1 MVTRTKGIVM
11 LDRIIRTSLNQRY
24 VVLLVAVL
32 MLAWG
37 GWTASRMPVDV
48 LPDLTA
54 PTVTVGTEAHGMAPQ
69 EVERLITQPVES
81 AMQGA
86 AGVRRVRST
95 SHVGLSLVHV
105 EFDWD
110 VPILQARQVVSERL
124 QAAVGGLPPGTPT
137 PVLLPISS
145 VMGEI
150 MFVALES
157 DQHSPMDIRAQ
168 ADWEVRRRL
177 LAVPGVSQVIPI
189 GGEVRQYQVLL
200 KQDRLLA
207 YRLTAEEVAEAVK
220 KSGESSSAG
229 FLVHQGQEYLI
240 HGIGRLQA
248 VSDLESALIVRRD
261 GQPVK
266 VKDLAEVKIGP
277 ALKRGEGSHNGKP
290 AVILAIQKQP
300 AANTLE
306 LTKRLDQVMDEI
318 QTTLP
323 KGMKL
328 EKHIFRQANFI
339 QVAIRNV
346 VDALRDGTLLVILV
360 VGLFLMHTRATLITA
375 VAVPLSLVAA
385 ILVLKAFGAT
395 LNTMTLGGMAL
406 AIGDLV
412 DDAIVDVENVLR
424 RLRENAAKAAE
435 HRKPFLQVVYKAS
448 MEIRSSIVYATAIII
463 VVFTPIFF
471 LGGVEGRLL
480 QPLGIAFTVA
490 LGASLLVALTVTPA
504 LCAWLLPHDLE
515 GKHSHEAR
523 FVTWIKV
530 HYTPILAW
538 ALPRW
543 KLLISLGA
551 VGLLTATLS
560 LFFAGRSFMPEFNEG
575 SLNVTFV
582 CLPGT
587 PLEVSDRLGRQA
599 EEIMLKHPE
608 VVATARRTGRA
619 ELDEHGQDVF
629 GAEIEVGLK
638 MKDRSKEELLTAL
651 RKSLSQIPGVFI
663 SLGQPI
669 SHRVDHILSGSRAAI
684 AVKVFGPDRLELRRI
699 AQEVKGEMA
708 QVQGV
713 VDLAMEAEAA
723 QPQLAIKPDRSALA
737 SAGLTTQDFA
747 HALELSFAGEAVAQ
761 VREGNRAFDVLV
773 RMEPTANLDAERIG
787 SVLVSTPTGP
797 VPISQLAKVDY
808 ERAPAYIPREDN
820 QRKLAVTCN
829 VGGRDLF
836 GVVADIQARIKDK
849 VKLPQGYQV
858 TYGGQFESGE
868 GAARTLSLLGLG
880 AVVIVFGLLFLALRS
895 FRDAT
900 LVMVNLPLAWMGG
913 VLGLWASG
921 GVLSVATL
929 IGFITLFG
937 IATRNGIML
946 VTHIHHLHD
955 EGHHGAEAIRQAALE
970 RLSPI
975 LMTALT
981 AGLALVPI
989 ILRRHAPGSEIQ
1001 APMAFVI
1008 LFGLLS
1014 STALNMLVVPS
1025 LYLRFGSKAGL
1036 QREEGLRD
1044 SASSE
1049 P

>member
-1 MVTRTKGIVM
+1 M

-110 VPILQARQVVSERL
+110 VPIRQARQVVSERL

-248 VSDLESALIVRRD
+248 VSDLESALVVRRD

-277 ALKRGEGSHNGKP
+277 ALKRGEGSHNGRP
-290 AVILAIQKQP
+290 AVILSIQKQP

-306 LTKRLDQVMDEI
+306 LSKHLDQVMDEI

-328 EKHIFRQANFI
+328 EKHIFRQADFVE
-339 QVAIRNV
+339 VAIRNV
-346 VDALRDGTLLVILV
+346 VNALRDGTLLVILV

-424 RLRENAAKAAE
+424 RLRENAAKVAE

-448 MEIRSSIVYATAIII
+448 MEIRSSIAYATAIIM

-471 LGGVEGRLL
+471 LSGVEGRLL

-504 LCAWLLPHDLE
+504 LCAWLLPHDLSDKHAHE
-515 GKHSHEAR
+515 GR
-523 FVTWIKV
+523 FVTWIKA

-538 ALPRW
+538 AMPRW

-575 SLNVTFV
+575 SLTVTFV

-587 PLEVSDRLGRQA
+587 PLDESNQLGRQA
-599 EEIMLKHPE
+599 EQIMLKHPE

-629 GAEIEVGLK
+629 GAEIEVDLQ
-638 MKDRSKEELLTAL
+638 MKERSKEELLAAL

-669 SHRVDHILSGSRAAI
+669 SHRVDHILSGSKAAI
-684 AVKVFGPDRLELRRI
+684 AVKVFGPDRLELRRL
-699 AQEVKGEMA
+699 AQEVKAEMA

-723 QPQLAIKPDRSALA
+723 QPQLALKPDRSALA

-747 HALELSFAGEAVAQ
+747 HALELSFAGETVGQ
-761 VREGNRAFDVLV
+761 VREGTRAFDVLV
-773 RMEPTANLDAERIG
+773 RMEPTPGLDADRIG

-797 VPISQLAKVDY
+797 VPISQLAQVDY

-836 GVVADIQARIKDK
+836 GVVSDIQARIRDK

-868 GAARTLSLLGLG
+868 GAARTLTLLGFG
-880 AVVIVFGLLFLALRS
+880 AVIIIFGLLFLALRS

-955 EGHHGAEAIRQAALE
+955 EGLHGVEAIRQAALE

-1008 LFGLLS
+1008 LFRLLS

-1025 LYLRFGSKAGL
+1025 LYLRFGSREGHL
-1036 QREEGLRD
+1036 QGSGDAIRAFTPSD
-1044 SASSE
+1044 KE
-1049 P
+1049 PKKEA

>member
-1 MVTRTKGIVM
+1 M
-11 LDRIIRTSLNQRY
+11 LDRIIRTSLNQRF
-24 VVLLVAVL
+24 VVLLVAAL
-32 MLAWG
+32 MLLWG
-37 GWTASRMPVDV
+37 GWTASRMAVDV

-81 AMQGA
+81 TMQGA

-157 DQHSPMDIRAQ
+157 DRHTPMEIRAQ

-177 LAVPGVSQVIPI
+177 LAVPGVSQVAPI

-200 KQDRLLA
+200 KPDRLQA
-207 YRLTAEEVAEAVK
+207 YHLTAEEVAEAVK

-229 FLVHQGQEYLI
+229 FLVHQGQEHLI

-248 VSDLESALIVRRD
+248 VSDLENAFIVRRD
-261 GQPVK
+261 GQPVM
-266 VKDLAEVKIGP
+266 VRDLAEVKIGP

-290 AVILAIQKQP
+290 AVLLAIQKQP
-300 AANTLE
+300 SANTLE

-323 KGMKL
+323 QGMKL
-328 EKHIFRQANFI
+328 EKHIFRQADFI
-339 QVAIRNV
+339 HVAIRNV
-346 VDALRDGTLLVILV
+346 VDALRDGTILVLLV

-412 DDAIVDVENVLR
+412 DDAIIDVENVLR
-424 RLRENAAKAAE
+424 RLRENAAKAVE

-448 MEIRSSIVYATAIII
+448 MEIRSSIVYATAIIC

-471 LGGVEGRLL
+471 LGGVEGRML
-480 QPLGIAFTVA
+480 QPLGLAFTVA

-515 GKHSHEAR
+515 RQHAHEGR
-523 FVTWIKV
+523 LVTWVKAR
-530 HYTPILAW
+530 YTPVLTW
-538 ALPRW
+538 AMPRW
-543 KLLISLGA
+543 RLLLGLGA
-551 VGLLTATLS
+551 AGLVAATLS
-560 LFFAGRSFMPEFNEG
+560 LFFTGRSFMPEFNEG
-575 SLNVTFV
+575 SLNVTVV

-587 PLEVSDRLGRQA
+587 PLTVSDALGRQA
-599 EEIMLKHPE
+599 ELIMLKHPE
-608 VVATARRTGRA
+608 VVATARRTGRG

-638 MKDRSKEELLTAL
+638 MKDRSKEELLAAL
-651 RKSLSQIPGVFI
+651 RKSLGQIPGVFI

-684 AVKVFGPDRLELRRI
+684 AVKVFGPDRLELRRL
-699 AQEVKGEMA
+699 AQEVKVQMG
-708 QVQGV
+708 QVRGV

-723 QPQLAIKPDRSALA
+723 QPQLAIKPDRLALA
-737 SAGLTTQDFA
+737 QAGLTIQDFS
-747 HALELSFAGEAVAQ
+747 HALELAFAGEAVAQ

-773 RMEPTANLDAERIG
+773 RMEPSPNLDAERMA
-787 SVLVSTPTGP
+787 SVLVATASGP
-797 VPISQLAKVDY
+797 VPISQLALIDY

-836 GVVADIQARIKDK
+836 GVVTDIQARIKEQ

-868 GAARTLSLLGLG
+868 GATRTLTLLGG
-880 AVVIVFGLLFLALRS
+880 FAVVIVFGLLYLALRS
-895 FRDAT
+895 LRDAT

-955 EGHHGAEAIRQAALE
+955 EGLHGADAIRQAALE

-989 ILRRHAPGSEIQ
+989 ILRRHSPGSEIQ

-1025 LYLRFGSKAGL
+1025 LYLRFGSKTGHRRQDTDAL
-1036 QREEGLRD
+1036 ARPADMEG
-1044 SASSE
+1044 A
-1049 P
+1049 

>member
-1 MVTRTKGIVM
+1 M
-11 LDRIIRTSLNQRY
+11 LDRIIRTSLNQRF
-24 VVLLVAVL
+24 VVLLAAAI
-32 MLAWG
+32 MLLWG
-37 GWTASRMPVDV
+37 GWTATRMQVDV

-54 PTVTVGTEAHGMAPQ
+54 PTVTLGTEAHGMAPQ

-81 AMQGA
+81 SMLGA

-124 QAAVGGLPPGTPT
+124 QTAVASLPPGTPT
-137 PVLLPISS
+137 PVMLPISS
-145 VMGEI
+145 IMGEI

-157 DQHSPMDIRAQ
+157 DTVSPMEVRAQ

-200 KQDRLLA
+200 KADRLLA
-207 YRLTAEEVAEAVK
+207 TRLTAEEVAEAVK

-229 FLVHQGQEYLI
+229 FLVHGGQEHLI
-240 HGIGRLQA
+240 HGIGRLQSA
-248 VSDLESALIVRRD
+248 ADLEQALVARRD
-261 GQPVK
+261 GQPIRLRDIAEIK
-266 VKDLAEVKIGP
+266 VGP

-300 AANTLE
+300 GANTLE
-306 LTKRLDQVMDEI
+306 LTKRLDKVMDEI
-318 QTTLP
+318 QTALP
-323 KGMKL
+323 QGVRL
-328 EKHIFRQANFI
+328 EKQIFRQANFI
-339 QVAIRNV
+339 KVAIRNV
-346 VDALRDGTLLVILV
+346 VDALRDGTILV
-360 VGLFLMHTRATLITA
+360 LLIVGLFLAHRRATIITA

-385 ILVLKAFGAT
+385 ILVLRAFGAT

-424 RLRENAAKAAE
+424 RLRENAAKPHD

-448 MEIRSSIVYATAIII
+448 MEIRSSIVYATAIIM
-463 VVFTPIFF
+463 VVFAPIFF
-471 LGGVEGRLL
+471 LTGVEGRLL

-504 LCAWLLPHDLE
+504 MCAWLLPHDLE
-515 GKHSHEAR
+515 AKHSHEGKL
-523 FVTWIKV
+523 VTWVKA
-530 HYTPILAW
+530 HYTPILDW
-538 ALPRW
+538 AMPRW
-543 KLLISLGA
+543 RTLVALGA
-551 VGLLTATLS
+551 AGLVIATAS

-608 VVATARRTGRA
+608 VVAIARRTGRA

-638 MKDRSKEELLTAL
+638 MKDRSKEDLLAAL
-651 RKSLSQIPGVFI
+651 RKSLSAIPGVYI

-684 AVKVFGPDRLELRRI
+684 AVKVFGPDRLELRRLS
-699 AQEVKGEMA
+699 QEIKKEMA
-708 QVQGV
+708 QVEGV
-713 VDLAMEAEAA
+713 VDLAMEAEADL
-723 QPQLAIKPDRSALA
+723 PQLAVKPDRAALSA
-737 SAGLTTQDFA
+737 AGLTTQDFA
-747 HALELSFAGEAVAQ
+747 HALELTFAGEAVAQ
-761 VREGNRAFDVLV
+761 VREGNRSFDVLV
-773 RMEPTANLDAERIG
+773 RMEPAVNMDAERMKSI
-787 SVLVSTPTGP
+787 LIATPSGP
-797 VPISQLAKVDY
+797 VSLSQLASVDF
-808 ERAPAYIPREDN
+808 ERSPAYIPREDN

-836 GVVADIQARIKDK
+836 GVVEDIQARIKEK
-849 VKLPQGYQV
+849 VKLPQGYQIN
-858 TYGGQFESGE
+858 YGGQFESGA
-868 GAARTLSLLGLG
+868 GATQTLTLLGLG
-880 AVVIVFGLLFLALRS
+880 SIVVVFGLLYLALRTL
-895 FRDAT
+895 RDAA
-900 LVMVNLPLAWMGG
+900 LVMINLPLAWMGG
-913 VLGLWASG
+913 VIGLWASG
-921 GVLSVATL
+921 GVMSVATL

-955 EGHHGAEAIRQAALE
+955 EGLHGADAIRKAALE

-1008 LFGLLS
+1008 LFGLIS

-1025 LYLRFGSKAGL
+1025 LYLRFGSKAGATHH
-1036 QREEGLRD
+1036 EEVPGGHVPH
-1044 SASSE
+1044 AE
-1049 P
+1049 GNT

>member
-1 MVTRTKGIVM
+1 M
-11 LDRIIRTSLNQRY
+11 LDRIIRTSLNQRF
-24 VVLLVAVL
+24 VVLLVAALILV
-32 MLAWG
+32 WG
-37 GWTASRMPVDV
+37 GWTAARMPVDV

-81 AMQGA
+81 TMQGA

-105 EFDWD
+105 EFNWD

-150 MFVALES
+150 MFVAMES
-157 DQHSPMDIRAQ
+157 DTHTPMDIRAQ
-168 ADWEVRRRL
+168 ADWDVRRRL

-200 KQDRLLA
+200 KPDRLLA
-207 YRLTAEEVAEAVK
+207 YRLTAEEVADAIQ

-229 FLVHQGQEYLI
+229 FLVHQGQENLI
-240 HGIGRLQA
+240 HGIGRLQSI
-248 VSDLESALIVRRD
+248 SDLELSLITRRN
-261 GQPVK
+261 GQPVQ

-277 ALKRGEGSHNGKP
+277 ALKRGEGSHNGRP

-300 AANTLE
+300 SANTLE

-323 KGMKL
+323 QGMKL
-328 EKHIFRQANFI
+328 EKQIFRQANFI
-339 QVAIRNV
+339 HVAIRNV

-360 VGLFLMHTRATLITA
+360 VGLFLWHRRATIITT
-375 VAVPLSLVAA
+375 VAVPLSLVTA
-385 ILVLKAFGAT
+385 ILVLQAFGAT

-406 AIGDLV
+406 AIGVLV
-412 DDAIVDVENVLR
+412 DDAIIDVENVLR
-424 RLRENAAKAAE
+424 RLRENAAKPHE

-448 MEIRSSIVYATAIII
+448 MEIRTSILYATAIIC

-480 QPLGIAFTVA
+480 QPLGIAFVVA

-515 GKHSHEAR
+515 DKHAHEGR
-523 FVTWIKV
+523 FVVWVKA
-530 HYTPILAW
+530 HFAPILDW
-538 ALPRW
+538 AMPRW
-543 KLLISLGA
+543 KLLISLGGA
-551 VGLLTATLS
+551 GLIAATLS
-560 LFFAGRSFMPEFNEG
+560 IFFTGRSFMPEFNEG

-587 PLEVSDRLGRQA
+587 PLAVSDALGSQA
-599 EEIMLKHPE
+599 ELIMLKHPE

-638 MKDRSKEELLTAL
+638 MKDRSKEELLAAL

-699 AQEVKGEMA
+699 AQEVKAEMG
-708 QVQGV
+708 QVTGV

-723 QPQLAIKPDRSALA
+723 QPQLAIKPDRTALA
-737 SAGLTTQDFA
+737 SAGLTTKDFA
-747 HALELSFAGEAVAQ
+747 HALELAFAGEAVAQ
-761 VREGNRAFDVLV
+761 VREGSRSFDVLV
-773 RMEPTANLDAERIG
+773 RMEPSPNLDAERMG
-787 SVLVSTPTGP
+787 SVLVATPTGA
-797 VPISQLAKVDY
+797 VPISQLAKIDY

-820 QRKLAVTCN
+820 QRKLAITCN

-836 GVVADIQARIKDK
+836 GVVEDIQARLKEK
-849 VKLPQGYQV
+849 VKLPQGYQIA
-858 TYGGQFESGE
+858 YGGQFESGA
-868 GAARTLSLLGLG
+868 GAGRILTFLG
-880 AVVIVFGLLFLALRS
+880 AGAMVIVFGLLFLALKT

-921 GVLSVATL
+921 GVMSVATL

-955 EGHHGAEAIRQAALE
+955 EGLHGVEAIRRAAME

-1008 LFGLLS
+1008 LFGLIS

-1025 LYLRFGSKAGL
+1025 LYLRFGSRDGHNAGKGTL
-1036 QREEGLRD
+1036 DLG
-1044 SASSE
+1044 SAHDESV
-1049 P
+1049 PGH

>member
-1 MVTRTKGIVM
+1 M
-11 LDRIIRTSLNQRY
+11 LDRIIRTSLNQRH
-24 VVLLVAVL
+24 VVLLVAAL
-32 MLAWG
+32 MLMWG

-177 LAVPGVSQVIPI
+177 LAVPGVSQVVPI

-240 HGIGRLQA
+240 HGIGRLQD
-248 VSDLESALIVRRD
+248 VSDLESALIIRRD

-277 ALKRGEGSHNGKP
+277 ALKRGEGSHNGRP
-290 AVILAIQKQP
+290 AVLLAIQKQP

-323 KGMKL
+323 QGMKL

-385 ILVLKAFGAT
+385 VLALKAFGAT

-412 DDAIVDVENVLR
+412 DDAIIDVENVLR
-424 RLRENAAKAAE
+424 RLRENASKAHE

-448 MEIRSSIVYATAIII
+448 MEIRSSIVYATAIIM

-471 LGGVEGRLL
+471 LGGVEGRML

-515 GKHSHEAR
+515 GKHAHEGR
-523 FVTWIKV
+523 FVTWIKD
-530 HYTPILAW
+530 HYTPILTW
-538 ALPRW
+538 AMPKWR
-543 KLLISLGA
+543 LLIALGA
-551 VGLLTATLS
+551 VGLLAATLS

-575 SLNVTFV
+575 SLNVTVV

-587 PLEVSDRLGRQA
+587 PLSVSDALGRQA

-638 MKDRSKEELLTAL
+638 MKDRSKEELLAAL

-699 AQEVKGEMA
+699 AQEVKSEMG
-708 QVQGV
+708 QVRGV

-723 QPQLAIKPDRSALA
+723 QPQLAIKPDRAALA

-773 RMEPTANLDAERIG
+773 KMEPTANLDAERIG

-836 GVVADIQARIKDK
+836 GVVSDIQARIKEK

-868 GAARTLSLLGLG
+868 GAARTLTLLGFG
-880 AVVIVFGLLFLALRS
+880 AVIIVFGLLFLALRS

-955 EGHHGAEAIRQAALE
+955 EGLHGVEAIRQAALE

-1025 LYLRFGSKAGL
+1025 LYLRFGSKAGH
-1036 QREEGLRD
+1036 RKEEGLHHVAD
-1044 SASSE
+1044 PSHGE
-1049 P
+1049 VGHTV

>member
-1 MVTRTKGIVM
+1 M
-11 LDRIIRTSLNQRY
+11 LDRIIRTSLNQRF
-24 VVLLVAVL
+24 VVLLVAAL
-32 MLAWG
+32 MLVWG
-37 GWTASRMPVDV
+37 GWTASTMAVDV

-81 AMQGA
+81 TMQGA

-105 EFDWD
+105 EFDWS
-110 VPILQARQVVSERL
+110 VPILQARQVVAERL
-124 QAAVGGLPPGTPT
+124 QAAVAGLPPGTPT

-157 DQHSPMDIRAQ
+157 DRHTPMEIRAQ

-177 LAVPGVSQVIPI
+177 LAVPGVSQVVPI

-200 KQDRLLA
+200 KPDRLQA

-229 FLVHQGQEYLI
+229 FLVHQGQENLI
-240 HGIGRLQA
+240 HGIGRLQTIA
-248 VSDLESALIVRRD
+248 DLEAAFITRRD
-261 GQPVK
+261 GQPVT

-290 AVILAIQKQP
+290 AVLLAIQKQP
-300 AANTLE
+300 SANTLE
-306 LTKRLDQVMDEI
+306 LTKRLDQVMDEV

-323 KGMKL
+323 QGMKL

-346 VDALRDGTLLVILV
+346 VDALRDGTLLVLLV

-412 DDAIVDVENVLR
+412 DDAIIDVENVLR
-424 RLRENAAKAAE
+424 RLRENAAKAHE

-448 MEIRSSIVYATAIII
+448 MEIRSSIVYATAIIC

-471 LGGVEGRLL
+471 LGGVEGRML

-515 GKHSHEAR
+515 HQHAHEGR
-523 FVTWIKV
+523 LVTWVKA
-530 HYTPILAW
+530 HYTPVLAW
-538 ALPRW
+538 AMPRW
-543 KLLISLGA
+543 KLLLSLGA
-551 VGLLTATLS
+551 VGLLAATVS
-560 LFFAGRSFMPEFNEG
+560 LFFTGRSFMPEFNEG
-575 SLNVTFV
+575 SLNVTVV

-587 PLEVSDRLGRQA
+587 PLEVSDALGRQA
-599 EEIMLKHPE
+599 EQIMLKHPE

-629 GAEIEVGLK
+629 GAEIEVGLQ
-638 MKDRSKEELLTAL
+638 MKDRSKEELLAAL
-651 RKSLSQIPGVFI
+651 RKSLNQIPGVFI

-684 AVKVFGPDRLELRRI
+684 AVKVFGPDRLELRRL
-699 AQEVKGEMA
+699 AQEVKA
-708 QVQGV
+708 QMGQVRGV

-723 QPQLAIKPDRSALA
+723 QPQLAIKPDRAALA
-737 SAGLTTQDFA
+737 QAGLTMQDFS
-747 HALELSFAGEAVAQ
+747 HALELAFAGEAVAQ

-773 RMEPTANLDAERIG
+773 RMEPSPNLDAERMG
-787 SVLVSTPTGP
+787 SVLVATASGP
-797 VPISQLAKVDY
+797 VPITQLATIDY

-820 QRKLAVTCN
+820 QRKLAITCN

-836 GVVADIQARIKDK
+836 GVVADIQSRIKAE

-868 GAARTLSLLGLG
+868 GAARTLTVMGAG

-895 FRDAT
+895 LRDAT

-955 EGHHGAEAIRQAALE
+955 EGLHGAEAIRKAALE

-1001 APMAFVI
+1001 SPMAFVI

-1025 LYLRFGSKAGL
+1025 LYLRFGSKTGHRRPETDAL
-1036 QREEGLRD
+1036 VISQEH
-1044 SASSE
+1044 S
-1049 P
+1049 

>member
-1 MVTRTKGIVM
+1 M
-11 LDRIIRTSLNQRY
+11 LDRIIRNSINQRF
-24 VVLLVAVL
+24 VVLLVAAL
-32 MLAWG
+32 LLLWG
-37 GWTASRMPVDV
+37 GWTASRMQVDV

-54 PTVTVGTEAHGMAPQ
+54 PTVTLGTEAHGMAPQ
-69 EVERLITQPVES
+69 EVERLITMPVES

-86 AGVRRVRST
+86 SGVRRVRST

-110 VPILQARQVVSERL
+110 IPILQARQVVAERL
-124 QAAVGGLPPGTPT
+124 QTAVASLPPGTPT
-137 PVLLPISS
+137 PVMIPISS
-145 VMGEI
+145 IMGEI
-150 MFVALES
+150 MFVALEGES
-157 DQHSPMDIRAQ
+157 VSPMDLRAQ
-168 ADWEVRRRL
+168 ADWDVRRRL

-200 KQDRLLA
+200 KVDRLLA
-207 YRLTAEEVAEAVK
+207 NHLTAEEVAEAVK
-220 KSGESSSAG
+220 KAGESSSAG
-229 FLVHQGQEYLI
+229 FLVHQGQENLI
-240 HGIGRLQA
+240 HGIGRLQSTA
-248 VSDLESALIVRRD
+248 DLEQALVARRG
-261 GQPVK
+261 GQPIRLRDIAEIK
-266 VKDLAEVKIGP
+266 VGP
-277 ALKRGEGSHNGKP
+277 ALKRGEGSHNGRP

-300 AANTLE
+300 GANTLE
-306 LTKRLDQVMDEI
+306 LTKRLDLVMDEI
-318 QTTLP
+318 QTSLP
-323 KGMKL
+323 QGMRL
-328 EKHIFRQANFI
+328 EKQIFRQANFI

-346 VDALRDGTLLVILV
+346 VDALRDGTILVILI
-360 VGLFLMHTRATLITA
+360 VGLFLAHARATVITA

-395 LNTMTLGGMAL
+395 LNTMTLGGLAL
-406 AIGDLV
+406 AVGVLV
-412 DDAIVDVENVLR
+412 DDAIIDVENVLR
-424 RLRENAAKAAE
+424 RLRENAAKAHD

-448 MEIRSSIVYATAIII
+448 MEIRSSIVYATAIIC

-471 LGGVEGRLL
+471 LDGVEGRLL
-480 QPLGIAFTVA
+480 QPLGLAFTVA

-515 GKHSHEAR
+515 NKHAHEGRVITWVKSHYLP
-523 FVTWIKV
+523 V
-530 HYTPILAW
+530 LDW

-543 KLLISLGA
+543 RLLLELGA
-551 VGLLTATLS
+551 ASLVVATLS

-608 VVATARRTGRA
+608 VVAIARRTGRA

-638 MKDRSKEELLTAL
+638 MKDRSKEDLLVAL
-651 RKSLSQIPGVFI
+651 RTSLAQIPGVYI

-684 AVKVFGPDRLELRRI
+684 AVKVFGPDRLELRRLS
-699 AQEVKGEMA
+699 QEIKKEMA
-708 QVQGV
+708 QVEGV
-713 VDLAMEAEAA
+713 VDLAMEAEADL
-723 QPQLAIKPDRSALA
+723 PQLSVKPDRAALSA
-737 SAGLTTQDFA
+737 AGLTTQDFS
-747 HALELSFAGEAVAQ
+747 HALELAFAGETVTQ

-773 RMEPTANLDAERIG
+773 RMEPIPNLDAEG
-787 SVLVSTPTGP
+787 MKSVLIATPTGP
-797 VPISQLAKVDY
+797 VSLGQLARVDF
-808 ERAPAYIPREDN
+808 ERSPAYIPREDN

-836 GVVADIQARIKDK
+836 GVVEDIQARIKMN

-858 TYGGQFESGE
+858 SYGGQFESGA
-868 GAARTLSLLGLG
+868 GATRTLTLLGMG
-880 AVVIVFGLLFLALRS
+880 AMVIVFGLLFLALRS
-895 FRDAT
+895 LRDAT

-913 VLGLWASG
+913 VVGLWASG

-929 IGFITLFG
+929 IGFITLLG

-955 EGHHGAEAIRQAALE
+955 EGVHGLDGIRRAALE

-1008 LFGLLS
+1008 LFGLVS
-1014 STALNMLVVPS
+1014 STCLNMLVVPS
-1025 LYLRFGSKAGL
+1025 LYLRFGSKVGHH
-1036 QREEGLRD
+1036 REKEL
-1044 SASSE
+1044 SMSE
-1049 P
+1049 QPLT

>member
-1 MVTRTKGIVM
+1 M
-11 LDRIIRTSLNQRY
+11 LDRIIRTSLNQRH
-24 VVLLVAVL
+24 VVLLVAAL
-32 MLAWG
+32 MLVWG

-124 QAAVGGLPPGTPT
+124 QAAVAGLPPGTPT

-145 VMGEI
+145 IMGEI

-157 DQHSPMDIRAQ
+157 GQHAPMELRAQ

-177 LAVPGVSQVIPI
+177 LAVPGVSQVVPI

-207 YRLTAEEVAEAVK
+207 YRLTAEEVAEAIR
-220 KSGESSSAG
+220 KSGEGASAG

-240 HGIGRLQA
+240 HGIGRLQTI
-248 VSDLESALIVRRD
+248 SDLESALITRRA

-266 VKDLAEVKIGP
+266 VVDLAEVKVGP
-277 ALKRGEGSHNGKP
+277 ALKRGEGSHNGRP
-290 AVILAIQKQP
+290 AVLLAIQKQP

-306 LTKRLDQVMDEI
+306 LTRRLDQVMDEI
-318 QTTLP
+318 QATLP
-323 KGMKL
+323 QGMKL
-328 EKHIFRQANFI
+328 DKHIFRQATFI

-346 VDALRDGTLLVILV
+346 VDALRDGTLLVLLV
-360 VGLFLMHTRATLITA
+360 VGLFLAHARATIITA

-385 ILVLKAFGAT
+385 VLVLKAFGAS

-424 RLRENAAKAAE
+424 RLRENTAKAAE
-435 HRKPFLQVVYKAS
+435 HRRPFLQVVYKAS
-448 MEIRSSIVYATAIII
+448 MEIRSSIVYATAIIC
-463 VVFTPIFF
+463 VVFMPIFF
-471 LGGVEGRLL
+471 LGGVEGRML
-480 QPLGIAFTVA
+480 QPLGLAFTVA

-504 LCAWLLPHDLE
+504 LCAWLLPRSLE
-515 GKHSHEAR
+515 DRHSREGR
-523 FVTWIKV
+523 LVTWVKAR
-530 HYTPILAW
+530 YTPVLDW
-538 ALPRW
+538 AMPRW
-543 KLLISLGA
+543 KLLVGLGA
-551 VGLLTATLS
+551 AGLTVATLS

-575 SLNVTFV
+575 SLNVTVV

-587 PLEVSDRLGRQA
+587 PLAVSDALGRQA
-599 EEIMLKHPE
+599 EQIMLKHPE

-638 MKDRSKEELLTAL
+638 MKDRSKEELLAAL

-699 AQEVKGEMA
+699 AQEVKAEMA
-708 QVQGV
+708 QVEGV
-713 VDLAMEAEAA
+713 VDLALEAEAA

-773 RMEPTANLDAERIG
+773 RMEPTAGLDAERIG
-787 SVLVSTPTGP
+787 SVLVSTPAGP

-808 ERAPAYIPREDN
+808 ERAPAFIPREDN

-836 GVVADIQARIKDK
+836 GVVSDIQARLGEK
-849 VKLPQGYQV
+849 VKLPQGYQI

-868 GAARTLSLLGLG
+868 GAARTLTILGLG
-880 AVVIVFGLLFLALRS
+880 AVAIVLGLLFLALGS

-921 GVLSVATL
+921 GVMTVATL

-946 VTHIHHLHD
+946 VTHIHHLHG
-955 EGHHGAEAIRQAALE
+955 EGIHGAEAIQKAALE

-1008 LFGLLS
+1008 LFGLFS

-1025 LYLRFGSKAGL
+1025 LYLRFGSKTRHPG
-1036 QREEGLRD
+1036 EGGG
-1044 SASSE
+1044 SF
-1049 P
+1049 

>member
-1 MVTRTKGIVM
+1 
-11 LDRIIRTSLNQRY
+11 
-24 VVLLVAVL
+24 
-32 MLAWG
+32 
-37 GWTASRMPVDV
+37 
-48 LPDLTA
+48 
-54 PTVTVGTEAHGMAPQ
+54 
-69 EVERLITQPVES
+69 
-81 AMQGA
+81 
-86 AGVRRVRST
+86 
-95 SHVGLSLVHV
+95 
-105 EFDWD
+105 
-110 VPILQARQVVSERL
+110 VVSERL
-124 QAAVGGLPPGTPT
+124 QTAVASLPAGTPT
-137 PVLLPISS
+137 PVMLPISS
-145 VMGEI
+145 IMGEI

-157 DQHSPMDIRAQ
+157 DGAAPVDPMELRAQ

-200 KQDRLLA
+200 KADRLLA
-207 YRLTAEEVAEAVK
+207 TRLTAEEVAEAVK

-229 FLVHQGQEYLI
+229 FLVHGGQEHLI
-240 HGIGRLQA
+240 HGIGRLQGA
-248 VSDLESALIVRRD
+248 ADLEQALVARRD
-261 GQPVK
+261 GQPIRLR
-266 VKDLAEVKIGP
+266 DIAEVKIGP
-277 ALKRGEGSHNGKP
+277 ALKRGEGSHNAKP

-300 AANTLE
+300 GANTLE
-306 LTKRLDQVMDEI
+306 LTKRLDRVMDEI
-318 QTTLP
+318 QTALP
-323 KGMKL
+323 QGVKL
-328 EKHIFRQANFI
+328 EKHIFRQASFI

-346 VDALRDGTLLVILV
+346 VDALRDGTILVLVI
-360 VGLFLMHTRATLITA
+360 VGLFLAHKRATIITA

-385 ILVLKAFGAT
+385 ILVLRAFGAT

-424 RLRENAAKAAE
+424 RLRENAAKAVE

-448 MEIRSSIVYATAIII
+448 MEIRSSIVYATAIIV
-463 VVFTPIFF
+463 VVFAPIFF
-471 LGGVEGRLL
+471 LTGVEGRLL

-504 LCAWLLPHDLE
+504 MCAWLLPHDLE
-515 GKHSHEAR
+515 AKHSHEGKV
-523 FVTWIKV
+523 VTWVKA
-530 HYTPILAW
+530 HYTPVLDW
-538 ALPRW
+538 AMPRW
-543 KLLISLGA
+543 RTLVGLGA
-551 VGLLTATLS
+551 AGLVFATVS

-608 VVATARRTGRA
+608 VVAIARRTGRA

-638 MKDRSKEELLTAL
+638 MKERSKEDLLAAL
-651 RKSLSQIPGVFI
+651 RKSLSAIPGVHI

-699 AQEVKGEMA
+699 SQEIKKEMA
-708 QVQGV
+708 QVEGV
-713 VDLAMEAEAA
+713 VDLATEAEADL
-723 QPQLAIKPDRSALA
+723 PQLAVKPDRAALSA
-737 SAGLTTQDFA
+737 AGLTTRDFA
-747 HALELSFAGEAVAQ
+747 HALELAFAGETVGQ

-773 RMEPTANLDAERIG
+773 KMEPSLHLDAERMK
-787 SVLVSTPTGP
+787 SVLIATPSGP
-797 VPISQLAKVDY
+797 VSLGQLATVDF
-808 ERAPAYIPREDN
+808 ERSPAYIPREDN
-820 QRKLAVTCN
+820 QRKLAITCN

-836 GVVADIQARIKDK
+836 GVVEDIQARLKEK

-858 TYGGQFESGE
+858 AYGGQFESGA
-868 GAARTLSLLGLG
+868 GATQTLTLLGF
-880 AVVIVFGLLFLALRS
+880 ASIVVVFGLLYLALKTM
-895 FRDAT
+895 RDAA
-900 LVMVNLPLAWMGG
+900 LVMINLPLAWMGG
-913 VLGLWASG
+913 VIGLWASG
-921 GVLSVATL
+921 GVMSVATL

-955 EGHHGAEAIRQAALE
+955 EGFHGAEAIRRAALE

-1008 LFGLLS
+1008 LFGLIS

-1025 LYLRFGSKAGL
+1025 LYLRFGSKMRHPG
-1036 QREEGLRD
+1036 EGGG
-1044 SASSE
+1044 
-1049 P
+1049 PF

>member
-1 MVTRTKGIVM
+1 M

-318 QTTLP
+318 RTTLP

-424 RLRENAAKAAE
+424 RLRENAAKAVD

-530 HYTPILAW
+530 RYTPILAW
-538 ALPRW
+538 AMPRW

-551 VGLLTATLS
+551 VGLVAATVS
-560 LFFAGRSFMPEFNEG
+560 LFFAGRSF
-575 SLNVTFV
+575 
-582 CLPGT
+582 
-587 PLEVSDRLGRQA
+587 QW
-599 EEIMLKHPE
+599 
-608 VVATARRTGRA
+608 
-619 ELDEHGQDVF
+619 
-629 GAEIEVGLK
+629 
-638 MKDRSKEELLTAL
+638 
-651 RKSLSQIPGVFI
+651 
-663 SLGQPI
+663 
-669 SHRVDHILSGSRAAI
+669 
-684 AVKVFGPDRLELRRI
+684 
-699 AQEVKGEMA
+699 
-708 QVQGV
+708 
-713 VDLAMEAEAA
+713 
-723 QPQLAIKPDRSALA
+723 LAI
-737 SAGLTTQDFA
+737 
-747 HALELSFAGEAVAQ
+747 
-761 VREGNRAFDVLV
+761 
-773 RMEPTANLDAERIG
+773 
-787 SVLVSTPTGP
+787 
-797 VPISQLAKVDY
+797 
-808 ERAPAYIPREDN
+808 
-820 QRKLAVTCN
+820 
-829 VGGRDLF
+829 
-836 GVVADIQARIKDK
+836 
-849 VKLPQGYQV
+849 
-858 TYGGQFESGE
+858 
-868 GAARTLSLLGLG
+868 
-880 AVVIVFGLLFLALRS
+880 
-895 FRDAT
+895 
-900 LVMVNLPLAWMGG
+900 
-913 VLGLWASG
+913 
-921 GVLSVATL
+921 
-929 IGFITLFG
+929 
-937 IATRNGIML
+937 
-946 VTHIHHLHD
+946 
-955 EGHHGAEAIRQAALE
+955 
-970 RLSPI
+970 
-975 LMTALT
+975 
-981 AGLALVPI
+981 
-989 ILRRHAPGSEIQ
+989 
-1001 APMAFVI
+1001 
-1008 LFGLLS
+1008 
-1014 STALNMLVVPS
+1014 
-1025 LYLRFGSKAGL
+1025 
-1036 QREEGLRD
+1036 
-1044 SASSE
+1044 
-1049 P
+1049 